1 MKRRVV
7 ITGLGPVTSIGQGR
21 DAFWEATRAGKN
33 GVSLIERWDTSK
45 QAARFG
51 GEIKD
56 FEASRW
62 LDRKQMKRFDP
73 FVQYAMAA
81 SGLALEDSRVKMDDL
96 DRTRSGCIVGSG
108 IGGLLEIETQHRNL
122 FDRGPSRV
130 SPLFV
135 PRMMLNAASGE
146 MAIRYRFQ
154 GPNFATASACAS
166 ATHAMGMAFRFVRG
180 GEADFMLTGGSEAA
194 LTAIAV
200 AGFASMKALSFRNDD
215 PAAASRPFDKDR
227 DGFVMGEGAGILIF
241 EELEHARSRDAKIY
255 AEVRGFGMSD
265 DGHHITAP
273 SPDGAGAAEAMR
285 IALKDSDIPATSVD
299 YVNAH
304 GTSTAINDPMETRA
318 VKTVF
323 GDHAY
328 KMAMS
333 STKSQIGHLLGAS
346 GGVELISTALAVKE
360 DIVPPTINHEVPD
373 PECDLDYVPGEARKM
388 TVRNAI
394 CNSFGFGGH
403 NACILIGKYT
413 D

>member
-1 MKRRVV
+1 
-7 ITGLGPVTSIGQGR
+7 
-21 DAFWEATRAGKN
+21 
-33 GVSLIERWDTSK
+33 
-45 QAARFG
+45 
-51 GEIKD
+51 
-56 FEASRW
+56 
-62 LDRKQMKRFDP
+62 
-73 FVQYAMAA
+73 
-81 SGLALEDSRVKMDDL
+81 
-96 DRTRSGCIVGSG
+96 
-108 IGGLLEIETQHRNL
+108 
-122 FDRGPSRV
+122 
-130 SPLFV
+130 
-135 PRMMLNAASGE
+135 
-146 MAIRYRFQ
+146 
-154 GPNFATASACAS
+154 
-166 ATHAMGMAFRFVRG
+166 
-180 GEADFMLTGGSEAA
+180 MLTGGSEAA